1 LARNLCTSFQL
12 ESVTVCEA
20 ETAALARV
28 QFSGRRW
35 PSLLALSPP
44 AAGLQNTNLVEHL
57 TACRSRSPAHQGD
70 YVRDVLTGLHV
81 SQFLLPREQIPFLHP
96 EDRDAGLRGKPC
108 AIAGCPA
115 SKFHC

>member
-1 LARNLCTSFQL
+1 M
-12 ESVTVCEA
+12 
-20 ETAALARV
+20 
-28 QFSGRRW
+28 
-35 PSLLALSPP
+35 
-44 AAGLQNTNLVEHL
+44 
-57 TACRSRSPAHQGD
+57 
-70 YVRDVLTGLHV
+70 RDVLTGLHV